1 MNTQELQFEL
11 MKKASFNDFQA
22 EQVVGDLKANA
33 HLWDA
38 ALMDQPG
45 LVKLRDL
52 PENIWNV
59 STLYILTGIK
69 SDQLYQLALSW
80 NPTSIRWIEGEAATK
95 KARRL
100 CIRRLHPL
108 PLVGLIRPRE
118 PGVINWKMK
127 RRCCLLSRRCYC
139 LLSRRCYC
147 LLSRRCY
154 CLTINHNPLPLRLR

>member
-45 LVKLRDL
+45 LMKLRDL
-52 PENIWNV
+52 PEDIWNV

-69 SDQLYQLALSW
+69 KRSALTSW
-80 NPTSIRWIEGEAATK
+80 LFPGTPAASAGSKAKMRQKSSTHMYPEITSSASGGINTPTRTRG
-95 KARRL
+95 
-100 CIRRLHPL
+100 
-108 PLVGLIRPRE
+108 
-118 PGVINWKMK
+118 N
-127 RRCCLLSRRCYC
+127 
-139 LLSRRCYC
+139 
-147 LLSRRCY
+147 
-154 CLTINHNPLPLRLR
+154 

>member
-80 NPTSIRWIEGEAATK
+80 NPSSIRWIEGKEATK
-95 KARRL
+95 KLDAYVSGDYIL
-100 CIRRLHPL
+100 C
-108 PLVGLIRPRE
+108 
-118 PGVINWKMK
+118 
-127 RRCCLLSRRCYC
+127 
-139 LLSRRCYC
+139 
-147 LLSRRCY
+147 
-154 CLTINHNPLPLRLR
+154 LRWD